1 MARIKIGNIKGKD
14 GNGIASTVITYAASE
29 NGITP
34 PSDWQSEIPE
44 VAQGSYL
51 WTRTVITYTDDTTS
65 TSYTKS
71 YQGQNSVSVVEL
83 YGVRI
88 DTTDSNPETCCEY
101 TDNAVGMLPASGN
114 NGAFNGGDWLT
125 RYPFNQIKPC
135 LFKNGAVVGYLNPNN
150 FAQFEDGSTA
160 DISSGSAGDVM
171 IEIPKFYYKIARNGK
186 YLDVKISNALMAG
199 FTDYAFSYK
208 GEVKDKFYIGAYL
221 GYKDSGGKLRS
232 LTGKTVTSSITIGA
246 ARTAA
251 QANGTGY
258 EQLSFN
264 KLTALQVLYIIMF
277 KNLNSQAALGRG
289 YTNNSTAYRDT
300 GATDTKGMTYGTNAG
315 ATADD
320 TVKFLGIED
329 FYGNLNQWVDGYI
342 TGGGGI
348 KIADGNFNDT
358 GNGYENF
365 PNISISITGSYFKEV
380 VGTNELAF
388 TPKLYGASETTY
400 FCDRTFMMT
409 GSVYLPYFG
418 GSRSSGAYAGAF
430 CFACSY
436 SASSAYVYVGARLCF
451 CG

>member
-1 MARIKIGNIKGKD
+1 
-14 GNGIASTVITYAASE
+14 
-29 NGITP
+29 
-34 PSDWQSEIPE
+34 
-44 VAQGSYL
+44 
-51 WTRTVITYTDDTTS
+51 
-65 TSYTKS
+65 
-71 YQGQNSVSVVEL
+71 
-83 YGVRI
+83 
-88 DTTDSNPETCCEY
+88 
-101 TDNAVGMLPASGN
+101 
-114 NGAFNGGDWLT
+114 
-125 RYPFNQIKPC
+125 
-135 LFKNGAVVGYLNPNN
+135 
-150 FAQFEDGSTA
+150 
-160 DISSGSAGDVM
+160 
-171 IEIPKFYYKIARNGK
+171 
-186 YLDVKISNALMAG
+186 
-199 FTDYAFSYK
+199 
-208 GEVKDKFYIGAYL
+208 
-221 GYKDSGGKLRS
+221 
-232 LTGKTVTSSITIGA
+232 
-246 ARTAA
+246 
-251 QANGTGY
+251 
-258 EQLSFN
+258 
-264 KLTALQVLYIIMF
+264 MF

-409 GSVYLPYFG
+409 GSVFLPSFG
-418 GSRSSGAYAGAF
+418 GVRSGGAGAGAF
-430 CFACSY
+430 FFRCFS
-436 SASSAYVYVGARLCF
+436 SASDAAVIIGARLCF

>member
-29 NGITP
+29 NGIIP
-34 PSDWQSEIPE
+34 PSNWQSEIPE

-65 TSYTKS
+65 TSYTKA
-71 YQGQNSVSVVEL
+71 YQGQNSVSAVEV

-88 DTTDSNPETCCEY
+88 DTTDSNPETCCTY

-150 FAQFEDGSTA
+150 FAQFENGSAA

-171 IEIPKFYYKIARNGK
+171 IEIPKFYYKIARNGN
-186 YLDVKISNALMAG
+186 YLEVKISNALMAG

-232 LTGKTVTSSITIGA
+232 LTGKTVTSNITIGA

-251 QANGTGY
+251 QANGEGY
-258 EQLSFN
+258 EQLAFN
-264 KLTALQVLYIIMF
+264 KLTALQVLYIVMF
-277 KNLNSQAALGRG
+277 KNLNSQAALGQG
-289 YTNNSTAYRDT
+289 YTNASAYRDT
-300 GATDTKGMTYGTNAG
+300 GATDTKGMTYGTNG
-315 ATADD
+315 NSTAND

-329 FYGNLNQWVDGYI
+329 FYGNLYQWADGYM
-342 TGGGGI
+342 TGGGAV

-358 GNGYENF
+358 ANGYDRSLT
-365 PNISISITGSYFKEV
+365 ISISIMGGNPKDV
-380 VGTNELAF
+380 IGTNEFGF
-388 TPKLYGASETTY
+388 TPKSGGGSTSTY
-400 FCDRTFMMT
+400 YCDGMFMVTST
-409 GSVYLPYFG
+409 GYLPVFG
-418 GSRSSGAYAGAF
+418 GFRSNAAIAGAF
-430 CFACSY
+430 YFYCYF
-436 SASSAYVYVGARLCF
+436 SASSASASIGARLCF